1 MRIWACRNASENH
14 SRNRNGVGRSRRPRH
29 HRHHHR
35 HRLRRQH
42 LRRQHLR
49 RRMWSHLLPH
59 HRYHRRRL
67 SHRPKRSRHR
77 RGERKVE
84 RASRPEGV
92 FRGSNLRV
100 EPAVVAFDQAL
111 RFVRTPGAA
120 RIFIGGRDVAE
131 YRVHYRPLRLDG
143 VLAPEQ
149 SRIATQCVA

>member
-29 HRHHHR
+29 HRQHRR

-42 LRRQHLR
+42 LRRR
-49 RRMWSHLLPH
+49 VWSHLLPRH
-59 HRYHRRRL
+59 HHHHRRL
-67 SHRPKRSRHR
+67 SHSPKRSRHR
-77 RGERKVE
+77 QGQRKVE

-92 FRGSNLRV
+92 LRGSNLRV

-111 RFVRTPGAA
+111 RFARTPGAA
-120 RIFIGGRDVAE
+120 RIFIGGRNVAE
-131 YRVHYRPLRLDG
+131 YRVHDRPLRLDG

-149 SRIATQCVA
+149 SQIATQCIA